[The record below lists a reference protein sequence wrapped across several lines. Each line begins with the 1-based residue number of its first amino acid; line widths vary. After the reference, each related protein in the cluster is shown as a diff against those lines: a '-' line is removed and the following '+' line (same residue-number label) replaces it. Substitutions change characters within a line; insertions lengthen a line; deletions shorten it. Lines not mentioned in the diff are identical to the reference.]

1 MKNRKILFVDL
12 AGPFGGTE
20 KYLVNLCKILKG
32 QAGLLAVCVNPH
44 LAELLREER
53 VRVVP
58 KGAISDR
65 GKLINMIVTAVCL
78 IWMRIWYGYSILWVN
93 GCSEIALLPIARLL
107 GCKAVATRHLTME
120 TQSKEWHSHP
130 SRKVAQWLYE
140 NLAFTAN
147 RIFCVSGR
155 VSRDIVKI
163 VNPNKVGVIPNWVPE
178 VPIASTPSNLANKK
192 VKLLFV
198 GRLERYKG
206 AGLILEAMRGIE
218 DRVALTIVGDGPN
231 RSELEQMSAGLDV
244 CFAGFQTDTARY
256 YGEAGIFIN
265 PSVGPEGLPLVS
277 LDAMSF
283 GLPCI
288 FSDLDVHRE
297 ISGDGESAALFSSG
311 DIADLRSRISELASN
326 PEIRLEYGRQA
337 RATIVARHSPQVAK
351 SAYLKQL
358 KLLGGIA
365 QVGT

>member
-1 MKNRKILFVDL
+1 MKNRRIFFVDL

-20 KYLVNLCKILKG
+20 RYLVNLCKILKG
-32 QAGLLAVCVNPH
+32 QADLLAVCVNPH
-44 LAELLREER
+44 LAELLREEG

-65 GKLINMIVTAVCL
+65 GKLINMRVTAVYL
-78 IWMRIWYGYSILWVN
+78 VWIRIWYGYSILWVN
-93 GCSEIALLPIARLL
+93 GCSEIGLLPIARLL

-130 SRKVAQWLYE
+130 SRKVAQWLYK

-163 VNPNKVGVIPNWVPE
+163 VNPDKVGVIPNWVPE
-178 VPIASTPSNLANKK
+178 VPIAFTASNFANQKI
-192 VKLLFV
+192 KLLFV

-206 AGLILEAMRGIE
+206 AALILEAIRGIE
-218 DRVALTIVGDGPN
+218 DRVSLTIVGDGPCK
-231 RSELEQMSAGLDV
+231 SELEERAAGMDV
-244 CFAGFQTDTARY
+244 HFTGFQADTSEFYRQSD
-256 YGEAGIFIN
+256 IFIN

-283 GLPCI
+283 GMPCI

-297 ISGDGESAALFSSG
+297 ISEEGKSAALFAVGNTADLHSK
-311 DIADLRSRISELASN
+311 IADLVSS
-326 PEIRLEYGRQA
+326 PEKRLDYGRQA
-337 RATIVARHSPQVAK
+337 YAAITARHSPQVARGE
-351 SAYLKQL
+351 YIKQL
-358 KLLGGIA
+358 EQLEGA
-365 QVGT
+365 A